1 MLVTINNKYLKSI
14 STYYGKIETTS
25 NKAEAKQFKNKD
37 EAESAV
43 GIAQVLLK
51 TTSGISIES

>member
-1 MLVTINNKYLKSI
+1 MLIKINNRYLKSI
-14 STYYGKIETTS
+14 STYYGKVETTS

-37 EAESAV
+37 EAESVV

-51 TTSGISIES
+51 TTLGISIES